1 MTPPAAASIA
11 VVPEPE
17 APEAVAPPAAAV
29 ATEPLRP
36 AALKRL
42 LPERV
47 QTILLGIGFPIA
59 LVLLWHQLVV
69 MTGTRLIPTP
79 YQVGLMMYDF
89 AAGGIH
95 DDAFSGTILTHLL
108 ASMGRVYG
116 GFALAVVLGVPLG
129 LIIGKVRIIRE
140 LVDP

>member
-36 AALKRL
+36 AARKRR

-47 QTILLGIGFPIA
+47 QTILLGVGFPIA
-59 LVLLWHQLVV
+59 LVVLWHELVV

-89 AAGGIH
+89 AVGGIH

-108 ASMGRVYG
+108 ASMARVYG
-116 GFALAVVLGVPLG
+116 GLALAVGRGGPPGAV
-129 LIIGKVRIIRE
+129 
-140 LVDP
+140 